1 MNFISWHLNFIS
13 FSFGQVFGIIMAVPM
28 NDIAV
33 LVGVESK
40 DQSIVLDYGLIC
52 YDRGM
57 TYDVF

>member
-1 MNFISWHLNFIS
+1 MNFIS
-13 FSFGQVFGIIMAVPM
+13 FSFGQVFGIIMVVMM

-33 LVGVESK
+33 LMGVERK
-40 DQSIVLDYGLIC
+40 DKSSVPDYGLIC